1 MSEPVI
7 TVLTKSEYHEKQRQK
22 ALQLAPPNE
31 ITEDHFRALL
41 MPVPISVLRLAAIR
55 WTAPRGR
62 SQAAVIDGIVA
73 GLQNPHTNKQGDT
86 YRVALGH
93 IHATQAAKKRD

>member
-1 MSEPVI
+1 MTVMSQI
-7 TVLTKSEYHEKQRQK
+7 EYQEWQRQE
-22 ALQLAPPNE
+22 AFRLAPPDE
-31 ITEDHFRALL
+31 ITEDRFRALL
-41 MPVPISVLRLAAIR
+41 MLVPISALRLAAIR

-62 SQAAVIDGIVA
+62 SQVAVIDGIVA